1 MSKPRTPKN
10 LSILSDHGD
19 QIKAHGP
26 TRTWADSQ
34 GQWLAGHAYIDETDA
49 TAAEMEAKWG
59 CGRLRLLVD
68 PELRE
73 KFDRQ
78 RYLFNQAIW
87 HGDLQAVI
95 REAQRMGKA
104 WKALDRKAAEAGAQP
119 LSPEFWEVALK
130 DGTVA
135 VIARDKASAGHVVRE
150 GRKVAVYTLD
160 EIGRLLDSIS
170 LVNVVKMTFP
180 GATVEK
186 GRVVSDPLDAF
197 HDSRK
202 SLDEPIDDPFSD
214 AIPF

>member
-49 TAAEMEAKWG
+49 TAAAMEAKWG

-95 REAQRMGKA
+95 REAQRMNTA
-104 WKALDRKAAEAGAQP
+104 WKALDRKASQSGAQP
-119 LSPEFWEVALK
+119 LSPDLWEVVLK
-130 DGTVA
+130 DGSVA
-135 VIARDKASAGHVVRE
+135 VLARDKASAGHVTRE

-160 EIGRLLDSIS
+160 EIGRLLDSIQ
-170 LVNVVKMTFP
+170 LVNVVKLQFP
-180 GATVEK
+180 GSTVEK
-186 GRVVSDPLDAF
+186 TRVVSDPLDAF
-197 HDSRK
+197 ADSRK
-202 SLDEPIDDPFSD
+202 ALDEPMDDPFAD
-214 AIPF
+214 EIPF